1 MLNGHALFG
10 HVVAVCANEQ
20 GHIEY
25 LIVGLHA
32 L

>member
-1 MLNGHALFG
+1 MLHGHALFG

-20 GHIEY
+20 EHIEW
-25 LIVGLHA
+25 LIVGLHT